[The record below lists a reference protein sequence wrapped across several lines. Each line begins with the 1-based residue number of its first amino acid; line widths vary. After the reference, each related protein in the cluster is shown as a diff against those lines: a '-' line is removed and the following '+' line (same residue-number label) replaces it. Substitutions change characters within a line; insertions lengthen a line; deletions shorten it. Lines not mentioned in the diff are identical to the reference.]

1 MVVGGRAAE
10 DHADRI
16 FRALADRTRR
26 DIVRRA
32 MGGTLSVSGLARLY
46 PMSTTAV
53 QKHVAVLGGAGLVRR
68 TRRGREPRVCEAW
81 GNRRELERWW
91 GPPTYPATVVDHD
104 LTPGGRVT
112 YYMTAPDG
120 EKYHGWWR
128 VIAVDPP
135 HSLVI
140 EDGFADD
147 SGRPNDDLPTTS
159 IEVRLTAATAATAA
173 RT

>member
-53 QKHVAVLGGAGLVRR
+53 QKHVAVLWEAGLVHR
-68 TRRGREPRVCEAW
+68 TRRGREQLVRTEIDTIAKAQSLLAEFELLWRGRLDRIGDVLA
-81 GNRRELERWW
+81 NRL
-91 GPPTYPATVVDHD
+91 
-104 LTPGGRVT
+104 GGDR
-112 YYMTAPDG
+112 
-120 EKYHGWWR
+120 
-128 VIAVDPP
+128 
-135 HSLVI
+135 
-140 EDGFADD
+140 
-147 SGRPNDDLPTTS
+147 
-159 IEVRLTAATAATAA
+159 
-173 RT
+173 